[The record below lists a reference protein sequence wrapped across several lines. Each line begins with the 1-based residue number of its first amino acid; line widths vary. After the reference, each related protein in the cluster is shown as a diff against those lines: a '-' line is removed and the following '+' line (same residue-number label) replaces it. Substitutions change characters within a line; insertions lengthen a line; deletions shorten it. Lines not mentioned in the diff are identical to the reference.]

1 MPVKEKPIIM
11 PEVKDMPELKSEY
24 DGIVEMEKEIKERKA
39 EIKDL
44 ILEIANE
51 VNPEKRVVLDAGEFG
66 AFDRIVSRKGGDRLD
81 FNLLEEFL
89 GTEKFR
95 RLCCVKTVSY
105 VPSQEMVDAAV
116 VEGKIDEN
124 VVESF
129 TGKGAIS
136 YTLKSMTLAALEKLL
151 GSK

>member
-1 MPVKEKPIIM
+1 MPTKEKPIIM

-44 ILEIANE
+44 VLEIANE
-51 VNPEKRVVLDAGEFG
+51 INAEKRVVLDAGEFG

-81 FNLLEEFL
+81 FKLLEEYL
-89 GTEKFR
+89 GTDVFR
-95 RLCCVKTVSY
+95 ELCCVKTVSY
-105 VPSQEMVDAAV
+105 VPSPEMVDAAV
-116 VEGKIDEN
+116 VEGKIDRN
-124 VVESF
+124 VVQSF
-129 TGKGAIS
+129 TGNGPIS
-136 YTLKSMTLAALEKLL
+136 YTLKSMTLTALEKLL